1 MVKSYYA
8 TPKIYSIYK
17 KITTFTK
24 SQKLDKKISIG
35 FNEKYAG
42 SR

>member
-1 MVKSYYA
+1 MVKSYHVA
-8 TPKIYSIYK
+8 SKIYSIYK
-17 KITTFTK
+17 KIATFTK
-24 SQKLDKKISIG
+24 SQKFDKKISIG